1 MIYQL
6 VFNGLVTGLIAALP
20 ALALTL
26 TYGLLK
32 FPNFAIGAMLTFG
45 AYLAWLLNVLLGLHI
60 IAAVALACLLF
71 AGITLLADRAV
82 FRPLR
87 DRGSVTLLVASM
99 GLSFVLE
106 NVCRLF
112 FGNDARNFAVEVSR
126 PFRVA
131 GLRVNHEQLI
141 GAAVV
146 LISLLAVYGLLR
158 HTALGRAL
166 RAASDNPD
174 LAAVRGIDR
183 EATVRCLWGLVGV
196 LTALGGALIGL
207 DRAID
212 PVMGWN
218 YTITVFA
225 AAILGGLGNPLGAV
239 IGALSIGVIEQL
251 SVLYIPSHYRTGA
264 GFVVIAALL
273 LLRPN
278 GLFGSAEIH
287 K

>member
-1 MIYQL
+1 VIGQL
-6 VFNGLVTGLIAALP
+6 IFNGLVTGLIAALP

-26 TYGLLK
+26 IYGLLK

-45 AYLAWLLNVLLGLHI
+45 AYLAWSLNVLLGLPI
-60 IAAVALACLLF
+60 VAAVALACGLF
-71 AGITLLADRAV
+71 AGLALLMDRGV

-87 DRGSVTLLVASM
+87 DRGAVILLVASM

-106 NVCRLF
+106 NVCRLS

-131 GLRVNHEQLI
+131 GLRINAEQVT

-146 LISLLAVYGLLR
+146 LVSLLVVYGLLR

-166 RAASDNPD
+166 RAAADNPD

-183 EATVRCLWGLVGV
+183 EATVRWLWVLVGV

-212 PVMGWN
+212 PMMGWN

-225 AAILGGLGNPLGAV
+225 AAILGGLGSPLGAV
-239 IGALSIGVIEQL
+239 IGALAIGVIEQL
-251 SVLYIPSHYRTGA
+251 SVLVIPSHYHTGV
-264 GFVVIAALL
+264 GFVVIALLL
-273 LLRPN
+273 LLRPQ
-278 GLFGSAEIH
+278 GLFGSAGGR